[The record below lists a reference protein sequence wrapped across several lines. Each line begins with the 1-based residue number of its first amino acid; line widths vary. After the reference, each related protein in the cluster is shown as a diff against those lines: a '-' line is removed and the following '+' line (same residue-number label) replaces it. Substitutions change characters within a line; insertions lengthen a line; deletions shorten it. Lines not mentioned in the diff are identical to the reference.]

1 MSAKTPLQKVQEL
14 AQDALSRAPVII
26 LGSGASA
33 AHGIPGMWPL
43 GQQLLALTPSP
54 SWSLEETSE
63 WDKFRDAVR
72 ADKDLET
79 ALGMAR
85 LTDEQMNRIV
95 FSTRDLLL
103 PADHQAFLSLL
114 ANRRLLP
121 LTRLY
126 RYLFTSTHK
135 TINIVT
141 PNYDRLAE
149 YAADAAG
156 IGCFTGFTHGHLQ
169 VRAKERPRTGQVGD
183 LERTVCVWKV
193 HGSLDWFQDA
203 HGQIIA
209 ARTLREPPPDH
220 IPLMVTPGI
229 DKYRLT
235 HKEPFRTIFNR
246 SDEALGEARAYF
258 CVGYGFNDE
267 HVQAKLV
274 ERCESTVIPIVMI
287 TKLLSP
293 AAKSFLA
300 GGRCRRYLAIEEM
313 DGGSRAYTHECPSSI
328 DLYGYHI
335 WQFKD
340 FLNLVIGDDA

>member
-1 MSAKTPLQKVQEL
+1 MVAKTPLQKVQEF
-14 AQDALSRAPVII
+14 AQEALSRAPVII

-33 AHGIPGMWPL
+33 AHAIPGMWPL

-54 SWSLEETSE
+54 SWSTEEADE
-63 WDKFRDAVR
+63 WGTFRDAVR
-72 ADKDLET
+72 AGKDLET
-79 ALGMAR
+79 ALGMVR
-85 LTDEQMNRIV
+85 LTEGQTKRV
-95 FSTRDLLL
+95 VLATRELLL
-103 PADHQAFLSLL
+103 PADHQVFLSLL
-114 ANRRLLP
+114 TNRQLLP

-135 TINIVT
+135 TISIVT

-169 VRAKERPRTGQVGD
+169 IRAREKPQTGQEGV

-203 HGQIIA
+203 HGQIIG
-209 ARTLREPPPDH
+209 ARTLNEPPPNH
-220 IPLMVTPGI
+220 TPLMVTPGT

-235 HKEPFRTIFNR
+235 HKEPFRTIFIR
-246 SDEALGEARAYF
+246 SDEALREARSYF

-274 ERCESTVIPIVMI
+274 ERCESTTIPIVMI
-287 TKLLSP
+287 TKSWSP
-293 AAKSFLA
+293 TAKSFLT
-300 GGRCRRYLAIEEM
+300 GGRFRRYLAVEEM
-313 DGGSRAYTHECPSSI
+313 EGGSCAYTHDYPSGI
-328 DLYGYHI
+328 GLHGYHV
-335 WQFKD
+335 WQLGN
-340 FLNLVIGDDA
+340 FLNLAIGDDV